1 MGGCVACLGSG
12 NVQGDTAEVVTTAL
26 YWLSNILRSF
36 HVYNDFFYLRLL
48 VLNSSFLFF
57 YFHNTSNITEISV
70 HKVQFLSAL
79 TFLCF

>member
-26 YWLSNILRSF
+26 YWLSNILCSF
-36 HVYNDFFYLRLL
+36 HVYNDFFFLGLL

-57 YFHNTSNITEISV
+57 IFTIPAILLKS
-70 HKVQFLSAL
+70 
-79 TFLCF
+79 LCIRFSSYQH